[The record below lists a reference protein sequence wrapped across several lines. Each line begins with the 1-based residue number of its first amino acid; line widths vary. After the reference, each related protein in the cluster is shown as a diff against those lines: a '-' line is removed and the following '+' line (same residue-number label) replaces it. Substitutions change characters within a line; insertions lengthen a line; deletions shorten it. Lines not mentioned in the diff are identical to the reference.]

1 MLQALERVKKNVF
14 ILGKGMPKA
23 LTSGL
28 PASLRLMFMLEI
40 TFVSIFSSFLNSVRL
55 VARFYQNI
63 WGKIKIQ
70 TTKTRIYFK
79 TLYQIYQCTW
89 RTNFMFPLSRS
100 AVLAVV
106 VSFSTCQRIKC
117 DPVKSTLLRQITI
130 CLFYILL
137 YRLTLTKPRSANGP
151 AAVWDTRRYSLACT
165 QAWPQWLGKGPLLL
179 SSHLSPPDAL
189 SFPRLDHDCLTKSN
203 LHANISRV

>member
-1 MLQALERVKKNVF
+1 MVHQIQINCHHQYPGLNPTEHLKGELKNIEHKRRARTGRPCTIRKKNPFSFMLQALERVKKNVF

-79 TLYQIYQCTW
+79 TLYQIYQCT
-89 RTNFMFPLSRS
+89 
-100 AVLAVV
+100 
-106 VSFSTCQRIKC
+106 
-117 DPVKSTLLRQITI
+117 
-130 CLFYILL
+130 
-137 YRLTLTKPRSANGP
+137 
-151 AAVWDTRRYSLACT
+151 
-165 QAWPQWLGKGPLLL
+165 
-179 SSHLSPPDAL
+179 
-189 SFPRLDHDCLTKSN
+189 
-203 LHANISRV
+203 